1 MRHFAII
8 AAAAAAF
15 ALAAP
20 AAADPVIGRVA
31 QDFRL
36 TNSNGQEVQLSQ
48 FRGRTIVLEWNNPG
62 CPYVQR
68 HYDTGNM
75 QRTQAEAERRGV
87 VWLTINSGAEGRQ
100 GFMRGPEANAFVA
113 RVSSRADH
121 YLLDHRG
128 VVGRAYD
135 AATTP
140 QMFVIDEG
148 GVLRYNGAIDDAPHA
163 SAVETSS
170 ATNYVVAALRS
181 LEAGRAVDP
190 ATSRPYGC
198 SVKYADEAGN

>member
-1 MRHFAII
+1 MRHIATI
-8 AAAAAAF
+8 AAAAVF
-15 ALAAP
+15 MFAAP
-20 AAADPVIGRVA
+20 ASADPVIGRPA

-36 TNSNGQEVQLSQ
+36 TNSNGQEVRLSQ
-48 FRGRTIVLEWNNPG
+48 FRGQTVVLEWNNPG

-68 HYDTGNM
+68 HYSTGNM
-75 QRTQAEAERRGV
+75 QRTQAEAEARGV

-100 GFMRGPEANAFVA
+100 GFMRAPEASAFVA
-113 RVSSRADH
+113 RVNSGADH

-135 AATTP
+135 AVTTP
-140 QMFVIDEG
+140 QMFVIDEA

-163 SAVETSS
+163 NAAETAS
-170 ATNYVVAALRS
+170 ATNYVIAALRNMAA
-181 LEAGRAVDP
+181 ERAVDP

-198 SVKYADEAGN
+198 SVKYADEAGD